1 MNKKVD
7 QNTMDITLWINTY
20 IVILGMVLGSFF
32 HVVAWR
38 VPEGQSIIH
47 PPSSCSHCHHRLSA
61 LDMIPVL
68 SYIGTK
74 GKCRHC
80 GVPISIQYPIGEA
93 VTGLLFLWMYLHFG
107 WTHETWI
114 GWLLVSLSIIIT
126 IADLQTMKIPNK
138 ILLFFTPIFLIAM
151 LLFQDITNIGTHIG
165 GAIAGGGIL
174 LLIAWISRGGMG
186 MGDVK
191 LFALYGWVIGFP
203 NVLLAL
209 FIACLLGTLIGIGLR
224 LTGRVQK
231 QQPIPFGPFLAA
243 GTLIAFVYGSQ
254 MIDAYLSLIG

>member
-7 QNTMDITLWINTY
+7 QITMDIMLWINIY
-20 IVILGMVLGSFF
+20 IVVLGMVLGSFF

-47 PPSSCSHCHHRLSA
+47 PPSSCSHCQHRLTA

-68 SYIGTK
+68 SYIGTR
-74 GKCRHC
+74 GRCRHC
-80 GVPISIQYPIGEA
+80 GTRISIQYPIGEA
-93 VTGLLFLWMYLHFG
+93 ITGLLFLWIFLHFG
-107 WTHETWI
+107 WTSDTVV
-114 GWLLVSLSIIIT
+114 GWLLVSLSVIIT
-126 IADLQTMKIPNK
+126 LSDLQVMKIPNK
-138 ILLFFTPIFLIAM
+138 VLLFFAPIFLI
-151 LLFQDITNIGTHIG
+151 LITWLPGAISLGSHLG

-174 LLIAWISRGGMG
+174 LLIAFISRGGMG

-191 LFALYGWVIGFP
+191 LFALYGWVIGLA
-203 NVLLAL
+203 NVCLAL

-224 LTGRVQK
+224 LLGKVHK

-243 GTLIAFVYGSQ
+243 GTLISFVYGSQ
-254 MIDAYLSLIG
+254 IIDAYLSLIG